1 MIKKLDARSAVM
13 AVFLAASVA
22 SDAAFAILEIEPNN
36 TITTAQHL
44 VIGSG
49 GSVEVNG
56 SLGAVV
62 TSVSATFDVDFYS
75 FDGREGDVVTID
87 IDGGIKPA
95 GSSLRSVD
103 TILALFGPG
112 PIFKKLC
119 ANDDGGFPLDP
130 GSISPFDARIDNPPC
145 RLPVTGTYTVGVS
158 SWPNTLLDGGILT
171 VTGLN
176 SESNGSYTLII
187 SGITAPA
194 VQQIN
199 IEIKPGSGEFAPVNP
214 KAKGSIPVALLSSAQ
229 FNALEVDYPS
239 LRFGATGNEISWVR
253 CDKDGTDVD
262 GDGRLDLVCHFDNQ
276 AAGFASGD
284 LSGIVRGKTADGRP
298 FEGRGLLKVVPG
310 KRQF

>member
-62 TSVSATFDVDFYS
+62 SSVSATVDVDFYS
-75 FDGREGDVVTID
+75 FDGREGDMVTVD

-95 GSSLRSVD
+95 GSALRSVD
-103 TILALFGPG
+103 TILAVFGPG
-112 PIFKKLC
+112 PTFTKLC
-119 ANDDGGFPLDP
+119 ENDDGGFPLDP

-145 RLPVTGTYTVGVS
+145 RLPVTGTYTVAVS
-158 SWPNTLLDGGILT
+158 SWPNFIRSGGLST

-176 SESNGSYTLII
+176 GKSNGSYTLII
-187 SGITAPA
+187 SGVTPA

-276 AAGFASGD
+276 AAGFDAGD

>member
-1 MIKKLDARSAVM
+1 MIKHLDTRFAAM
-13 AVFLAASVA
+13 AAFLAASMA
-22 SDAAFAILEIEPNN
+22 SGAAFAIVEVEPNDP
-36 TITTAQHL
+36 ITAAQQL
-44 VIGSG
+44 QIGSG

-56 SLGAVV
+56 ALGAVV
-62 TSVSATFDVDFYS
+62 SSVRATFDVDFYK
-75 FDGREGDVVTID
+75 FDGREGDVVTVD

-103 TILALFGPG
+103 TILTLFGPG
-112 PIFKKLC
+112 PTFTMLRQ
-119 ANDDGGFPLDP
+119 NDDGGFPLDP
-130 GSISPFDARIDNPPC
+130 GSISPSDARIDNF
-145 RLPVTGTYTVGVS
+145 RLPANGTYTVAVS
-158 SWPNTLLDGGILT
+158 SWPNFLRSGGLST

-176 SESNGSYTLII
+176 GQSNGSYTLII
-187 SGITAPA
+187 SGVTPA

-253 CDKDGTDVD
+253 CNKDGTDVD

-276 AAGFASGD
+276 AAGFAPGD
-284 LSGIVRGKTADGRP
+284 LEGIVRGKTADGRP
-298 FEGRGLLKVVPG
+298 FEGWGLLKVVPG